1 MFCGENGVFQVRCEA
16 KRLPSAPSMMSMVVF
31 SLRKNKNLQREFM
44 RVVFLL
50 AFFSLF
56 LLASANVYAAP
67 PYSHIVVDG
76 HTGKTLLSHRADK
89 RRYPASLTKVMTLYI
104 LFEEMKAG
112 RLKPWSRLR
121 ASRKASL
128 EPASKIGIRKGET
141 IMVRDAIKALVVKS
155 ANDVAVVVAENIE
168 GSEWNFAKRMTATA
182 KRLGMRGTNFRNAS
196 GLPDKRQYTTARDM
210 AKLGLKTR
218 AHFPQYAAYFKT
230 KKFTWK
236 GRTYRSYN
244 RLLTKYRGSDGMK
257 TGYIRAS
264 GYNLTTSAHRGKK
277 YLMAVVIGAK
287 SAGKRNRRMA
297 SLLDKSWKKARN
309 LKPKKRIAIPTRP
322 TPVKTKTAA
331 AAKPKGSWVI
341 QVGAFLDKSKA
352 MNRLHELQ
360 KASTKVLNGKKP
372 VAQYHGENG
381 MKFYRARFA
390 GFNQN
395 SAKQACTY
403 LIRKSVNC
411 YPLAR

>member
-1 MFCGENGVFQVRCEA
+1 MG
-16 KRLPSAPSMMSMVVF
+16 MVVF
-31 SLRKNKNLQREFM
+31 SLTKNKQIRRECM
-44 RVVFLL
+44 RVLFLL
-50 AFFSLF
+50 GFFSLF

-67 PYSHIVVDG
+67 RYSHIVVDG
-76 HTGKTLLSHRADK
+76 HSGKTLTSHNADQK
-89 RRYPASLTKVMTLYI
+89 RYPASLTKVMTLYV

-121 ASRKASL
+121 ASRKAAL
-128 EPASKIGIRKGET
+128 QPASKIGIRRGET
-141 IMVRDAIKALVVKS
+141 ITVRDAIKALVVKS
-155 ANDVAVVVAENIE
+155 SNDVAVVIAENIE

-182 KRLGMRGTNFRNAS
+182 KRLGMHHTQFRNAS

-210 AKLGLKTR
+210 ARLALKTR

-230 KKFTWK
+230 KKFTWN
-236 GRTYRSYN
+236 GRTYKSYN
-244 RLLTKYRGSDGMK
+244 RLLWKYRGSDGMK

-297 SLLDKSWKKARN
+297 ALLDKSWKKARGV
-309 LKPKKRIAIPTRP
+309 KPNKRIAIPTKP
-322 TPVKTKTAA
+322 TPIKTATKIA
-331 AAKPKGSWVI
+331 PSSKEGWVI

-352 MNRLHELQ
+352 MSRLHELQ
-360 KASTKVLNGKKP
+360 KASNRLLSDKKP

-390 GFNQN
+390 GFDQS
-395 SAKQACTY
+395 SAKQACNY
-403 LIRKSVNC
+403 LISKAVNC
-411 YPLAR
+411 YPLSK